1 VPTAVP
7 CKRHCSSNI
16 LGPCLHVK
24 DGHQSMHARIKASVL
39 LWMLRSS
46 VNGRVSSRDQIKKW
60 QQVTESIQGTTRVCV
75 VKEKN
80 RPGSDVVGTMCGSN
94 ENRRAYDEMH
104 HLASHAPHC
113 MPHCC
118 ICYHLSRPDTPKCSL
133 LGSSGY
139 KYSLLDGILDVH
151 RHAICIL
158 QLMSRKQG

>member
-1 VPTAVP
+1 
-7 CKRHCSSNI
+7 
-16 LGPCLHVK
+16 
-24 DGHQSMHARIKASVL
+24 
-39 LWMLRSS
+39 MLRSS

-60 QQVTESIQGTTRVCV
+60 QQVIESIQGTTRVCV

-118 ICYHLSRPDTPKCSL
+118 ICYHLSRPDTPKCFMSL
-133 LGSSGY
+133 RNLQRKCRHLYIWYNSNIKGEKICTIIFIRTELKMQRSFAERLKLIY
-139 KYSLLDGILDVH
+139 RNEEFQLLH
-151 RHAICIL
+151 RHQRRNERRC
-158 QLMSRKQG
+158 SNR